1 MKYTITML
9 AVMLA
14 ATLNAQLLRVDKV
27 DEFTGSVTKITK
39 PYTIATG
46 ASTLRAT
53 WGRVGSTTFVGVT
66 SSVDIGCAGA
76 LGNYLIFLFDD
87 GTTLRL
93 EDMADIDCGDAASG
107 LFVFDAQQLEG
118 KTIQKVR
125 LKHSELYVDCVWK
138 SKYTLG
144 EYLQVVQ

>member
-14 ATLNAQLLRVDKV
+14 ATLNAQELSVDKV

-46 ASTLRAT
+46 TSTLRAT
-53 WGRVGSTTFVGVT
+53 WGRVGSTTFVGVS

-76 LGNYLIFLFDD
+76 LGNYMVLLFDD

-93 EDMADIDCGDAASG
+93 EDMADIDCGEAPSG
-107 LFVFDAQQLEG
+107 LFVINAQQLEG
-118 KTIQKVR
+118 KTIDKVR
-125 LKHSELYVDCVWK
+125 LKFSEVYVDCVWEC
-138 SKYTLG
+138 KYTLA
-144 EYLQVVQ
+144 EFLQVVQ